1 MPAPSP
7 ARAAASAAP
16 FTLRQVECFIAVA
29 ESGTISAAAERLRA
43 SDSAVADAVSAM
55 ERTLGATL
63 FHRRRSRG
71 ATLTSDGLAILP
83 IAHRILAD
91 AEELSTAVGRDPSVV
106 LGPVRVGA
114 ISTLA
119 PLLLPRLIL
128 EMRERYPAVRVEYRS
143 ADQPSL
149 ITALA
154 QAELDCMITFDIDVP
169 PELHRRSLM
178 HTQARVIVGE
188 EHPLA
193 AASAVSLDQLA
204 AEPMVLLD
212 IESSRIHTLEL
223 MSSRGVTPRI
233 AHRTDNYE
241 LCRSLVG
248 RGIGYSILMSREI
261 SPRTWDGSRV
271 VALPIEPAPRDVAVL
286 VTWQT
291 PVPSPRLT
299 TFIATAVEL
308 FADSAMADS
317 TAQSG

>member
-1 MPAPSP
+1 MPASP
-7 ARAAASAAP
+7 PGSAAAPSAP

-29 ESGTISAAAERLRA
+29 ESGTITAAAERLRA
-43 SDSAVADAVSAM
+43 SDSAVADSLTAM

-83 IAHRILAD
+83 IAHRMLAD

-114 ISTLA
+114 IATLA

-128 EMRERYPAVRVEYRS
+128 EMGQKYPAVRVEYRS

-149 ITALA
+149 ITAMA

-169 PELHRRSLM
+169 PELQRQRLM
-178 HTQARVIVGE
+178 HTQAKVIVGE

-193 AASAVSLDQLA
+193 MASAVSLDQLA

-233 AHRTDNYE
+233 THRTDNYE

-248 RGIGYSILMSREI
+248 RGIGYSILMSRDI
-261 SPRTWDGSRV
+261 SSHTWDGGRV
-271 VALPIEPAPRDVAVL
+271 VTLAIDPAPRDVAVL
-286 VTWQT
+286 MAWRT
-291 PVPSPRLT
+291 PTPSPRLT
-299 TFIATAVEL
+299 AFIATAVDL
-308 FADSAMADS
+308 FAGSAMANS
-317 TAQSG
+317 PAQAG